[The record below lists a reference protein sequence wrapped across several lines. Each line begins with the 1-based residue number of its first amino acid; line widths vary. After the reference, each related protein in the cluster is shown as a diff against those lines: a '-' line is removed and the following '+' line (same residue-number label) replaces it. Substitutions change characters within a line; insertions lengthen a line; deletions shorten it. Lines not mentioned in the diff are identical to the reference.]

1 MSALPFIA
9 FVLLASPMSFRATRG
24 IFGNWIANAEGLA
37 TFPGLLLHA
46 LVFVLVVGFLMR
58 RFSRYNQECVSG
70 NCYVFKTQDDADD
83 SSNERYQ
90 RDRFVFTDSV

>member
-9 FVLLASPMSFRATRG
+9 FVLIASPMTFKLTRKILG
-24 IFGNWIANAEGLA
+24 DWIANAEGLA

-58 RFSRYNQECVSG
+58 RLSKFTKECVSG
-70 NCYVFKTQDDADD
+70 NCYEFRTRDDGDD
-83 SSNERYQ
+83 ESNERYQ
-90 RDRFVFTDSV
+90 RDRFVFNS